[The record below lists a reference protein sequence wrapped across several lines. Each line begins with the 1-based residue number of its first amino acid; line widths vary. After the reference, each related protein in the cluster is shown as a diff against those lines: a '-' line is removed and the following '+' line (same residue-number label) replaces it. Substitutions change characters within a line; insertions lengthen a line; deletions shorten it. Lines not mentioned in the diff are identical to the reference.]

1 MRSKHCEDCK
11 KCVRRYDHHCPWLE
25 TCVGEKN
32 HKYFWMF
39 LGLMSIL
46 ILWTFIITWYV
57 YAFVEIYSITILA
70 FCDKVFQWL
79 AAGLWFSP
87 GITPVSST
95 NKTDCHDISE
105 ILLKVTLYTI
115 PLTLLLHSE
124 YWIWILNQ
132 E

>member
-25 TCVGEKN
+25 ACVGEKN

-39 LGLMSIL
+39 LGLMCIL

-70 FCDKVFQWL
+70 FCDQVFQ
-79 AAGLWFSP
+79 
-87 GITPVSST
+87 
-95 NKTDCHDISE
+95 
-105 ILLKVTLYTI
+105 
-115 PLTLLLHSE
+115 
-124 YWIWILNQ
+124 
-132 E
+132 